1 MLLRLTGLVLSKGTK
16 SGTAKA
22 SGNPYRLT
30 EYRVLVQNADLALLV
45 VNELSDDITAPHFAT
60 GELIDVV
67 VEVGVF
73 RDTPSASYRA
83 EWVDVEPLALVS

>member
-1 MLLRLTGLVLSKGTK
+1 MLFRSGLVLSKGTK

-45 VNELSDDITAPHFAT
+45 VNELSDEYPAPHFGQ
-60 GELIDVV
+60 GELVDVL

-73 RDTPSASYRA
+73 RDVPSASYRA
-83 EWVDVEPLALVS
+83 DWVDVEPLALVS